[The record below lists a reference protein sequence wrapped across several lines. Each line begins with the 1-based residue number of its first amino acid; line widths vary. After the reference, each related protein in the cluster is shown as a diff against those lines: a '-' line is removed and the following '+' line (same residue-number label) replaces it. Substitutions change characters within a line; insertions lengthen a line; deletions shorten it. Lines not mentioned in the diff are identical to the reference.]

1 MESVQQLLKR
11 VAKVGLKPA
20 YLESVLPPWVSD
32 YPPETETGLIEL
44 KVLLAKELG
53 LDLNSLGEDQQVTF
67 GSLPTAPRFKRI
79 NRGDIAKLKPAAAM
93 CYSLARASTLATR
106 FRSC

>member
-1 MESVQQLLKR
+1 M
-11 VAKVGLKPA
+11 
-20 YLESVLPPWVSD
+20 VSDRTPD

-67 GSLPTAPRFKRI
+67 GSLPTAPRFTGTPWRH
-79 NRGDIAKLKPAAAM
+79 RHSSGP
-93 CYSLARASTLATR
+93 RRVTLPPL
-106 FRSC
+106 C